1 MISIGKRAEKSATAS
16 KVVGVLERRD
26 ESRDDLPDHRLERG
40 DGAWREHP
48 ADQRP
53 QPVVFGRVHHDDAAV
68 RLDELRVL
76 RQRREVDSVRARH
89 ALPVA
94 VRRHHVGEAR
104 ERVEPVVLVEVHRCF
119 VAQAPVHLRG
129 VVEVLVG
136 ERVEFNGRR
145 PSCALLDARC
155 RTVYSGAAT
164 GRGAS
169 VTDGTDSDAPPL
181 STASTTVTRCST
193 SMSEPVR

>member
-1 MISIGKRAEKSATAS
+1 MSSGS
-16 KVVGVLERRD
+16 
-26 ESRDDLPDHRLERG
+26 
-40 DGAWREHP
+40 
-48 ADQRP
+48 
-53 QPVVFGRVHHDDAAV
+53 F
-68 RLDELRVL
+68 
-76 RQRREVDSVRARH
+76 DSVERSMPCALEH

-104 ERVEPVVLVEVHRCF
+104 ERVEPVVLVEVHRCL
-119 VAQAPVHLRG
+119 VAQAPVHLGG

-136 ERVEFNGRR
+136 ERIECNGRGR
-145 PSCALLDARC
+145 HARSSMLVA

-169 VTDGTDSDAPPL
+169 VTEGTDSDAPPL